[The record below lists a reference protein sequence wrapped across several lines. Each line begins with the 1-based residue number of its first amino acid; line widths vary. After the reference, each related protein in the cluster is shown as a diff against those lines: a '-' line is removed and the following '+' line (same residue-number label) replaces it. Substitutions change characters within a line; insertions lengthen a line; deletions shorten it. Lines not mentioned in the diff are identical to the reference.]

1 VKLIV
6 QIPCLDEE
14 ETLPLVVASIPR
26 QIPGI
31 DVVEVLV
38 VDDGSTDRTVEV
50 ARACVVGNGVLV
62 VVHRHTALSAP
73 SPWNLPRRDAPMVSP
88 RAWWYGTPVKRW
100 WLFVGMS
107 LPAAH
112 SLRCSAT

>member
-1 VKLIV
+1 MQSAAIMAASRRNTVKLIV

-38 VDDGSTDRTVEV
+38 IDDGSTDRTVEV
-50 ARACVVGNGVLV
+50 ARACGVDHVVSNTGRKGLAQSFAIGI
-62 VVHRHTALSAP
+62 HEALRQGA
-73 SPWNLPRRDAPMVSP
+73 D
-88 RAWWYGTPVKRW
+88 
-100 WLFVGMS
+100 
-107 LPAAH
+107 
-112 SLRCSAT
+112 